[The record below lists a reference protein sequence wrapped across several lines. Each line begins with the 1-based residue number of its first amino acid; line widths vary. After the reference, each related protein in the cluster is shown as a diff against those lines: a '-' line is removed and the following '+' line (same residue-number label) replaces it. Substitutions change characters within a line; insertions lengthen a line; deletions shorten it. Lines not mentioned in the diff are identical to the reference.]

1 MLGGTQGTDTGFRR
15 QKNNNYKNNK
25 IQIQNNKISV
35 SVHRFC
41 SYLFYQKETLTPPLT
56 PRGFLLPHA
65 RGILPGMHRLLP
77 LLLLGILGA
86 CSDAPRD
93 FEEASIAELHDQMQR
108 GQLRAEELTA
118 WYLERI
124 ERIDAAGVTLNA
136 IIEVNPDA
144 IAIARSL
151 DEEWRQSG
159 PRGPLHGVPVVL
171 KANIDTADRMHT
183 HAGSLALASHQPP
196 RDAFVVSRL
205 RDSGAVI
212 LGKANLSEWANF
224 RSPYSSSGWSSIGGQ
239 TRNPYDTAR
248 NPCGSSSGSAVV
260 VAANLASVAVG
271 TETDGSVV
279 CPAGVNGIVGIKP
292 TLGLVSRSGI
302 IPIAHSQ
309 DTAGPMARTV
319 RDAAILLSAM
329 TGIDADDPASV
340 AAPGTVSDYT
350 ANLAADGL
358 QGRRIGVLR
367 SYTGAGSN
375 PQVEALFEDSIAV
388 LREQGADITDPVEI
402 DTGDIGAAELE
413 VLYYEFKADLNRYL
427 EQSGAPVD
435 SLAAIIRFNEA
446 NAERVMP
453 IFGQEHMLAAEA
465 RGPLSEP
472 EYEKAL
478 AASGAAMREELTAVM
493 DEHDLDALVAPT
505 NGPAWMTDHV
515 NGDNYQVGSSSFAAV
530 SGFPNITVPAG
541 FIAGLPIGLSFIGR
555 AFAEKDLIE
564 MAYAFEQATLVRE
577 PPEL

>member
-1 MLGGTQGTDTGFRR
+1 
-15 QKNNNYKNNK
+15 
-25 IQIQNNKISV
+25 
-35 SVHRFC
+35 
-41 SYLFYQKETLTPPLT
+41 
-56 PRGFLLPHA
+56 
-65 RGILPGMHRLLP
+65 MHRLLP
-77 LLLLGILGA
+77 LVLLGILGA
-86 CSDAPRD
+86 CSDGPRD
-93 FEEASIAELHDQMQR
+93 FEEASVAELHDQMQR
-108 GQLRAEELTA
+108 GQLRAEDLTA
-118 WYLERI
+118 WYLDRI
-124 ERIDAAGVTLNA
+124 ESIDAAGVTLNA

-151 DEEWRQSG
+151 DEEWRLSG
-159 PRGPLHGVPVVL
+159 PRGPLHGIPVVL

-224 RSPYSSSGWSSIGGQ
+224 RSMHSSSGWSSIGGQ
-239 TRNPYDTAR
+239 TRNPYDTDR
-248 NPCGSSSGSAVV
+248 NPCGSSSGSAVA

-329 TGIDADDPASV
+329 TGIDADDPASL
-340 AAPGTVSDYT
+340 AAAGTVPDYT

-375 PQVEALFEDSIAV
+375 PQVESLFEDSIAV
-388 LREQGADITDPVEI
+388 VREQGADITDPVEI
-402 DTGDIGAAELE
+402 DTADIGAAELE

-446 NAERVMP
+446 NAERIMP

-465 RGPLSEP
+465 RGPLTEP
-472 EYEKAL
+472 EYEEAL
-478 AASGAAMREELTAVM
+478 AASGATMREKLTAVM
-493 DEHDLDALVAPT
+493 DKHDLDALIAPT

-515 NGDNYQVGSSSFAAV
+515 NGDNFQVGSSSFAAV

-564 MAYAFEQATLVRE
+564 MAYAFEQATLARK

>member
-1 MLGGTQGTDTGFRR
+1 
-15 QKNNNYKNNK
+15 
-25 IQIQNNKISV
+25 
-35 SVHRFC
+35 
-41 SYLFYQKETLTPPLT
+41 
-56 PRGFLLPHA
+56 
-65 RGILPGMHRLLP
+65 MHRLLP
-77 LLLLGILGA
+77 LLLLGILAA
-86 CSDAPRD
+86 CSDEPRN
-93 FEEASIAELHDQMQR
+93 FEEATIVELHDQMQR
-108 GQLRAEELTA
+108 GELRAEELTA

-124 ERIDAAGVTLNA
+124 ETIDAAGVGLNA

-151 DEEWRQSG
+151 DEEWRLSG
-159 PRGPLHGVPVVL
+159 PRGPLHGIPVVL

-224 RSPYSSSGWSSIGGQ
+224 RSPHSSSGWSSTGGQ

-248 NPCGSSSGSAVV
+248 NPCGSSSGSAVA

-279 CPAGVNGIVGIKP
+279 CPSGVNGIVGIKP

-319 RDAAILLSAM
+319 RDAALLLAAM
-329 TGIDADDPASV
+329 TGIDADDPASL
-340 AAPGTVSDYT
+340 AAPGTVPDYT

-367 SYTGAGSN
+367 SYTGAGSD
-375 PQVEALFEDSIAV
+375 PRVEALFEDSIAV

-402 DTGDIGAAELE
+402 DTDAIGAAELE

-427 EQSGAPVD
+427 DRSAAPVE
-435 SLAAIIRFNEA
+435 SLGAVIRFNEA

-453 IFGQEHMLAAEA
+453 IFGQEHLLAAEA
-465 RGPLSEP
+465 RGPLTEP
-472 EYEKAL
+472 EYEAAL
-478 AASGAAMREELTAVM
+478 AASGAAMRDKLTAVM

-515 NGDNYQVGSSSFAAV
+515 NGDNYQVGSSSYAAV

-555 AFAEKDLIE
+555 EFGEKSLIE
-564 MAYAFEQATLVRE
+564 MAHAFEQATVARR
-577 PPEL
+577 PPAL